1 VLSVREEIVERLA
14 DLAVSFGANVQPGQ
28 IVCVQTEVTRAP
40 VARVVAEKAYA
51 AGAKYVDVTYHD
63 AFARRARIEHG
74 VDESIGYAA
83 PWQLDRVREMGEQ
96 RVALIQLD
104 GGLDPAAT
112 RGLDPIRIAKD
123 QSPVR
128 REYIK
133 LVNERVLNWTIVACP
148 SAEWAREVHPGVPE
162 DEALER
168 LWAQVTHMC
177 RLDQVDPV
185 AAWRERMDRLSVVA
199 ERLTAQRFD
208 RLHFQGPGTDL
219 TIGLLPSS
227 RWMAASF
234 ETAEGIPHFPNLP
247 SEEIFTTP
255 DPERVDGTVR
265 STKPLDIEGTL
276 VEGLRVRF
284 EGGRAV
290 QIDAD
295 TGVELLRARAARDEG
310 AARLGE
316 VALVDGEGRVG
327 AQDTVF
333 LTTLIDENAASHV
346 ALGNA
351 YSFVVDDEADRRRA
365 NDSSIHVDFMIGSA
379 EVSVDGITGEDRR
392 VPVLHRGEWQL

>member
-1 VLSVREEIVERLA
+1 VVNETTVQRLA
-14 DLAVSFGANVQPGQ
+14 DLAVNFGANVQPGQ
-28 IVCVQTEVTRAP
+28 IVCVHTEVTRAP
-40 VARVVAEKAYA
+40 VARAVAEKAYA
-51 AGAKYVDVTYHD
+51 AGARHVEVSYTD

-74 VDESIGYAA
+74 IDESIGYAP
-83 PWQLDRVREMGEQ
+83 PWQIDRVREMGEQ

-112 RGLDPIRIAKD
+112 RGLDPIRIAND

-128 REYIK
+128 REYIR
-133 LVNERVLNWTIVACP
+133 LINERALNWTIVACP
-148 SAEWAREVHPGVPE
+148 SAEWAREVHPDLPE

-168 LWAQVTHMC
+168 LWLQVTTMC
-177 RLDQVDPV
+177 RLDEDDPV
-185 AAWRERMDRLSVVA
+185 GVWRQRMERLSEVA
-199 ERLTAQRFD
+199 SRLTGHRFD

-219 TIGLLPSS
+219 SVGLLPSS

-234 ETAEGIPHFPNLP
+234 ETAEGIEHFPNLP

-255 DPERVDGTVR
+255 DPERVEGVAR

-276 VEGLRVRF
+276 VEGLTVRF

-290 QIDAD
+290 SIDAD

-310 AARLGE
+310 AGRLGE

-351 YSFVVDDEADRRRA
+351 YSFVVDDEADRERA
-365 NDSSIHVDFMIGSA
+365 NDSSIHVDFMIGSPD
-379 EVSVDGITGEDRR
+379 VTVDGITGDGRR
-392 VPVLHRGEWQL
+392 VPVLHHGQWQT